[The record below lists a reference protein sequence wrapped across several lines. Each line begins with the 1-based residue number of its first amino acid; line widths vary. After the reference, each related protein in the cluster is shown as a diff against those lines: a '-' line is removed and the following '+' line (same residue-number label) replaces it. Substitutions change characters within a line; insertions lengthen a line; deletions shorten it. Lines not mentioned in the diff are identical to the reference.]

1 MTNPPRLA
9 KGETQ
14 MKSNAMRKESE
25 SETAGR
31 TTQLRVLRSEVRSGV
46 EAAEIFAPVAPFVI
60 AAIVFGVLVAV
71 YAVLG
76 ILNPGLGL
84 PAPIFP
90 AVP

>member
-1 MTNPPRLA
+1 
-9 KGETQ
+9 

-31 TTQLRVLRSEVRSGV
+31 TTRLRVLPSEVGSGA

-60 AAIVFGVLVAV
+60 AAIVLGVLIAV

-84 PAPIFP
+84 PAPLFP
-90 AVP
+90 PIP

>member
-1 MTNPPRLA
+1 
-9 KGETQ
+9 

-25 SETAGR
+25 NETAGPAA
-31 TTQLRVLRSEVRSGV
+31 QLRVLRSDVGYGA

-60 AAIVFGVLVAV
+60 AAVVFGVLLAV

-84 PAPIFP
+84 PAPFFP
-90 AVP
+90 PNSVS